1 MRTSMRRSMFTAGFP
16 RNPRSSFQDLSD
28 SIARRASVSFNGG
41 KASARSWKTSVAV
54 PPIPTKITAPKTG
67 SFFMPTII
75 SKALGMATIF
85 CTVTPRIVA
94 SGRFALARSV
104 ISLKAAATAWSE
116 ARLSTTPP
124 TSVLCVICGE
134 SIFITTG

>member
-16 RNPRSSFQDLSD
+16 RYPRRSVHDLSD
-28 SIARRASVSFNGG
+28 SSARRASVSFSGG
-41 KASARSWKTSVAV
+41 RASDRSWKTSVAV

-75 SKALGMATIF
+75 SKALGTATIF
-85 CTVTPRIVA
+85 CKVTPRIVA
-94 SGRFALARSV
+94 SGRLAWARSV
-104 ISLKAAATAWSE
+104 ISLKAAATALSV
-116 ARLSTTPP
+116 ARSRTTPP